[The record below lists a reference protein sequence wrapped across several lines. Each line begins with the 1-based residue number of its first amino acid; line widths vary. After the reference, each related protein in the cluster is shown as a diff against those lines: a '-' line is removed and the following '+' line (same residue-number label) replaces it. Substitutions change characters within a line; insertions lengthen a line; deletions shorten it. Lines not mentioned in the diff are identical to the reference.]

1 MEALVMMNVDGD
13 DLWYYVYFNMGVTW
27 WWSSLMEAPDVT
39 NADGDVILYV
49 WVTWWWSSL
58 MEAPDVTNAD
68 GDVIFY
74 VGVTWWWSSL
84 MEAPD
89 VTNVYGDDLWVYVI
103 FYMGVTWWWSSVM
116 VMMVYMRWPDD
127 PRCMLVLMVLMCL
140 LDMDDGQMIYVLYY
154 LMGVDLMVVLT
165 KTRWWYRR
173 VIYCGRT
180 LTRWY
185 GNQHLKTR
193 L

>member
-27 WWSSLMEAPDVT
+27 WWSSVMEAPDVT
-39 NADGDVILYV
+39 NV
-49 WVTWWWSSL
+49 
-58 MEAPDVTNAD
+58 D

-74 VGVTWWWSSL
+74 VGETWWWSSL

-116 VMMVYMRWPDD
+116 VMMVFMRWPDD
-127 PRCMLVLMVLMCL
+127 PRVLMVMMCL
-140 LDMDDGQMIYVLYY
+140 LDMGDGQMIHVLYY